1 MTAVHQ
7 WHKDNGAV
15 FEDVGQWKR
24 PYFYPKN
31 TETMKEAVNRECLAA
46 RKSVGILDASTLGK
60 IDIQGPDAAKFLNLI
75 YTNAWS
81 KLEIG
86 SCRYGL
92 MCNEHGMVFDD
103 GVTTRIGENHY
114 HMTTTTGGAARVM
127 SWLEEFLQTEWL
139 DMKVYCTSVT
149 EQWTVLSICGPK
161 SRDLL
166 SSLTDEKIDNESLP
180 YMKMKSIKVCGVEAR
195 VFRISFTGELSF
207 EINVPA
213 RYGKYV
219 WDKVI
224 EAGKKYNITPYGTET
239 MHVLRAEKGFIIVG
253 QDTDGSATPS
263 DLNMDWIVSK
273 KKEDF
278 LGKRSFIRSDTARE
292 DRKHLVGL
300 LINDKK
306 TVLPE
311 GSHIVEE
318 ASKKPPMKMSGHI
331 TSSYFSPTLGYPI
344 AMAMLKNGK
353 NRHGETVLIPLMDG
367 KIIEATI
374 TDSVF
379 YDKEGVRQN
388 D

>member
-1 MTAVHQ
+1 
-7 WHKDNGAV
+7 
-15 FEDVGQWKR
+15 
-24 PYFYPKN
+24 
-31 TETMKEAVNRECLAA
+31 
-46 RKSVGILDASTLGK
+46 
-60 IDIQGPDAAKFLNLI
+60 
-75 YTNAWS
+75 
-81 KLEIG
+81 
-86 SCRYGL
+86 
-92 MCNEHGMVFDD
+92 
-103 GVTTRIGENHY
+103 
-114 HMTTTTGGAARVM
+114 M

-353 NRHGETVLIPLMDG
+353 NRHGETVLIPLIDG
-367 KIIEATI
+367 KVIEATI